1 MMKQLSEATS
11 SCSESVLV
19 ITQEVVVVQMSDHL
33 LPEDPLI
40 YFDYMR
46 RKGDR
51 SVV

>member
-1 MMKQLSEATS
+1 MDTPCWGGGGS
-11 SCSESVLV
+11 
-19 ITQEVVVVQMSDHL
+19 QEVVVVQMSDHL